1 MAADACTYNSNH
13 FLLVGAYS
21 TYSSNWRLESY
32 WGVGAYS
39 EVGADLVPYGIK
51 KLFVPVS
58 KTSSYFSTSKYF
70 FLLNAEYSYRGSHI
84 H

>member
-21 TYSSNWRLESY
+21 TFSSNWRLESY

-39 EVGADLVPYGIK
+39 EVGADSVPYGIK
-51 KLFVPVS
+51 FFFFPVS
-58 KTSSYFSTSKYF
+58 KTSSYFSTISQNIFYC
-70 FLLNAEYSYRGSHI
+70 
-84 H
+84 